1 MSGIDEAMDDFDRVE
16 DLDDLFYRVE
26 RLTQNF
32 FATWDRC
39 SAAELGLDRRSHYD
53 SLYYSRDGIAV
64 QGSTRSLDYYGGFEY
79 VKGVDRRQI
88 GDWMIYLSSC
98 RRVRGHLQRVL
109 EEDEARSL
117 RAEYGE
123 YEDED

>member
-1 MSGIDEAMDDFDRVE
+1 MDIDT
-16 DLDDLFYRVE
+16 LFYKVE
-26 RLTQNF
+26 ALCEDYFRSWEE
-32 FATWDRC
+32 A
-39 SAAELGLDRRSHYD
+39 SAEKLGLDPRSHYG
-53 SLYYSRDGIAV
+53 SLLYSREGIAV

-79 VKGVDRRQI
+79 VKGDDRRQI